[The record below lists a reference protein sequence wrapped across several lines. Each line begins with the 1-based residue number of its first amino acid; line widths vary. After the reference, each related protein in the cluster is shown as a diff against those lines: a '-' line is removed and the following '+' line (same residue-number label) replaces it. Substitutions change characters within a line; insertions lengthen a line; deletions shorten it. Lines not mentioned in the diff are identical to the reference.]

1 MIQLF
6 TGYGKGKTTA
16 ALGQVI
22 RAAGAGK
29 KITIICF
36 DKGGEHYSERKAL
49 RDNFPQIE
57 IFATGRDRIDRTT
70 GDFDFSVTDEDKEQG
85 KRGLDMV
92 RKLFAHGRPDL
103 IVLDEICS
111 SAHLGMVDEEEV
123 LELLDNRPA
132 SIELILTGRDAPKS
146 FIDRADLVTEMKL
159 VKHYFYQ
166 GVKAREGFD
175 Y

>member
-16 ALGQVI
+16 ALGQAI

-29 KITIICF
+29 KVAIVYF

-49 RDNFPQIE
+49 RENFPQIE
-57 IFATGRDRIDRTT
+57 VFATGRDRIDLTT
-70 GDFDFSVTDEDKEQG
+70 GAFDFRVTDEDKEQG
-85 KRGLDMV
+85 DRGLDIV
-92 RKLFAHGRPDL
+92 RRLFKEGKHDL

-111 SAHLGMVDEEEV
+111 SANLSIVDEAAV
-123 LELLDNRPA
+123 LELLDARPP

-146 FIDRADLVTEMKL
+146 FVDRADLVTEMKL